1 MDRLYDASAFLNI
14 LIRGSD
20 QHVRFQGQAVL
31 DLTRYELG
39 NALWK
44 KPRGDYG
51 ETVSLLRTCLDF
63 LSQMRSLKVIG
74 MEEDVADTLVR
85 NELTFYDS
93 AYVVMAKHHG
103 LELVTDDKKMLKA
116 ARQSGIASVRSG
128 VDLGA

>member
-1 MDRLYDASAFLNI
+1 MDRLYDASAFLNT

-51 ETVSLLRTCLDF
+51 
-63 LSQMRSLKVIG
+63 
-74 MEEDVADTLVR
+74 
-85 NELTFYDS
+85 
-93 AYVVMAKHHG
+93 
-103 LELVTDDKKMLKA
+103 
-116 ARQSGIASVRSG
+116 
-128 VDLGA
+128 